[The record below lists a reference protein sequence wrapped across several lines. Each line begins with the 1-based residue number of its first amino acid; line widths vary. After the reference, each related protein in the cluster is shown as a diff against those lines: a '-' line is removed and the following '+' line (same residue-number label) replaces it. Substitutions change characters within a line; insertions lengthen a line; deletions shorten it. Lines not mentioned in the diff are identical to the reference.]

1 MDGAAPDP
9 RAPARRL
16 ATLRAWWAPRMWITL
31 ALMLVPSQLALVAFV
46 LGATGVA
53 PQLRPLAFTAASAVF
68 GFSVAAAV
76 VAWRLDRQ
84 VQRALERAGLRDLAT
99 PWDVV
104 RPWPAPDDPPE
115 LAAALRPAR
124 AAAHLVLA
132 LAALSVAMLAVGVVA
147 GVARLL

>member
-1 MDGAAPDP
+1 MDGTAPDP

-16 ATLRAWWAPRMWITL
+16 ATLRAWWAPRMWGSL

-53 PQLRPLAFTAASAVF
+53 PQLRPFAFTAASAVF
-68 GFSVAAAV
+68 GFSIAAAV

-84 VQRALERAGLRDLAT
+84 VQRALEQAGLRDVAT
-99 PWDVV
+99 PWHVV
-104 RPWPAPDDPPE
+104 RPWLAPGDPPE

-124 AAAHLVLA
+124 TAAYVVAGLLA
-132 LAALSVAMLAVGVVA
+132 MSLAMLAVGVVMA
-147 GVARLL
+147 AARLL